1 MANIHRM
8 TKRKLGEILIH
19 ERLVTQEQVQEC
31 LLEQAQSGELLGQV
45 LVRKGYC
52 SEKDIAETI
61 ATQFSFPYIEP
72 DQYYIASDVLHLLPM
87 EFVDKHSVIPLD
99 RFDDTLVIVVA
110 GPLEDEVLQEIGQLT
125 GCTVQIF
132 VSTVSEVRKAVETLK
147 QGQRRAAARRETYG
161 G

>member
-1 MANIHRM
+1 MMLNVAAVHGPKAPSSGNSLI
-8 TKRKLGEILIH
+8 TNKLPAPSTTIIP
-19 ERLVTQEQVQEC
+19 
-31 LLEQAQSGELLGQV
+31 
-45 LVRKGYC
+45 K
-52 SEKDIAETI
+52 AETI
-61 ATQFSFPYIEP
+61 ASQFSFAYIEP

-110 GPLEDEVLQEIGQLT
+110 GPLEDEVLQEIEQLT